1 MTDERDD
8 DREQDTA
15 EQDGGVDTRLPKT
28 VEERDGE
35 DDVAGA
41 ADEQADLP
49 DRHEE
54 GDAEADEAP
63 PTEST
68 EQEADSSAGEDVA
81 SQTESGPVEPEE
93 TEPPGDR
100 NAAQRPPES
109 SDDATGAQETG
120 SATGAVGSASE
131 PEETDRDATMA
142 EPTVDWDEPGEGHKQ
157 DEQAADGDDAAAE
170 SQVEPSTEAVGPEEV
185 EEDSL
190 GETATPPAPE
200 GEDDRLEEIQ
210 DMDADLRPREL
221 ERAFDILE
229 EALTNQTIGGQQVEQ
244 LLTVMERAVATP
256 EETDPETVAELIS
269 MLEELIIEPDDL
281 SDIDL
286 GGFLSIFEEAITGTT
301 SADREEVADMFEV
314 VQEGIRDPTGIEPED
329 IDRFQSGLESAFFDF
344 TDPSSGGVGSLLSMT
359 GLMGGETPPPEADA
373 ADGIDMFRLA
383 RIAAGMTQRATGYSM
398 ESGIR
403 TGTRMAYA
411 AANSKSPAELLT
423 NSRAI
428 ALDELQRAG
437 IDIGDEQQT
446 WLETHE
452 DDLVDPRPVTQEA
465 LEERGEELLAESAEI
480 GRDEP
485 IHPAFPIILE
495 QLATDEARILRLLA
509 TDGPQSAID
518 VYERKF
524 IPFRSKRIAKNM
536 TMIGS
541 DAGCR
546 NPRQTPVYLQN
557 LTRLGL
563 VEIVE
568 DPVSDLKNYQILEA
582 QPHVEMARDS
592 AKRTKTAYKS
602 VHLTDFGATFCE
614 MCFPFEV
621 AVEELSVDFRS
632 EVESK

>member
-8 DREQDTA
+8 DRERDTA
-15 EQDGGVDTRLPKT
+15 EQDGGVDTRLPRAVDEAEDT
-28 VEERDGE
+28 AGDADDGS
-35 DDVAGA
+35 
-41 ADEQADLP
+41 DLP
-49 DRHEE
+49 ERPDES
-54 GDAEADEAP
+54 DADADEAP

-68 EQEADSSAGEDVA
+68 EHEPDSSTGEDVA
-81 SQTESGPVEPEE
+81 SQRERDPGDPDETES
-93 TEPPGDR
+93 PGDR
-100 NAAQRPPES
+100 KAAQRPPES
-109 SDDATGAQETG
+109 SDDATGARETG
-120 SATGAVGSASE
+120 SATGTVASSSD
-131 PEETDRDATMA
+131 PEETDQDSTTA
-142 EPTVDWDEPGEGHKQ
+142 EPTAEREEPDEARTQ
-157 DEQAADGDDAAAE
+157 DNQEAELDDAAAE
-170 SQVEPSTEAVGPEEV
+170 SQAEPSTETVSPDGV
-185 EEDSL
+185 EQEIL
-190 GETATPPAPE
+190 GDNATPPARE
-200 GEDDRLEEIQ
+200 GEGDRLEELE

-256 EETDPETVAELIS
+256 EETDPETVAELMS

-452 DDLVDPRPVTQEA
+452 DDLVDPRPVTREA

-518 VYERKF
+518 VYERKL
-524 IPFRSKRIAKNM
+524 IPFRSKRIAENM

-546 NPRQTPVYLQN
+546 NPKQTPVYLQN